1 MDFLKRRNRNRTSFP
16 FRYAK
21 ELGFGLL
28 AVAAVVIAL
37 LALTM
42 RDNGVS
48 ASPAPSTGAPQAARP
63 TVPNI
68 DIIGDSYVG
77 GSDEGGYGA
86 ANWTKIVGSRFYS
99 ESRPVDMNVTAV
111 PGGGYITRGPDKAT
125 FAEAATTNLRSSA
138 DLVLVFGSRNDGK
151 QDAATMAAAATD
163 LYAKIRERAPHAK
176 LIVVGPAWVN
186 ENVPDFITGNTRGD
200 LRCRNGRRR
209 HLRQPPDRGLVLR
222 RRRQAYWRRRRPTHR
237 CRPSVHGRKDVC
249 PDLQVLAPGPPRV
262 HCAITE
268 VRFRGTAP

>member
-28 AVAAVVIAL
+28 AVAAIVVAV

-48 ASPAPSTGAPQAARP
+48 ASPSPTSAAQATRP
-63 TVPNI
+63 TVPNV
-68 DIIGDSYVG
+68 DIIGDSYTG

-99 ESRPVDMNVTAV
+99 ESRPLDMNVTAV
-111 PGGGYITRGPDKAT
+111 PGAGYITRGPDKAT
-125 FAEAATTNLRSSA
+125 FAEAATSNLRSSA

-151 QDAATMAAAATD
+151 QDATAMAAAATD
-163 LYAKIRERAPHAK
+163 LYAKIRERAPRAK

-186 ENVPDFITGNTRGD
+186 ENVPDFITANTHAISGAASAAGAVFVNPLTD
-200 LRCRNGRRR
+200 GWFFGADAKLIGADGV
-209 HLRQPPDRGLVLR
+209 H
-222 RRRQAYWRRRRPTHR
+222 PTDAGHQYMAEKMFALISKTL
-237 CRPSVHGRKDVC
+237 PTMAT
-249 PDLQVLAPGPPRV
+249 P
-262 HCAITE
+262 
-268 VRFRGTAP
+268 